1 MTTANR
7 SRDALLV
14 IRGASLGYG
23 RRVVLESVDLTIE
36 RGAFVG
42 IVGPNGSGKTTLLRA
57 ILGID
62 EPLAGKIEIGP
73 NPSVRVGY
81 VPQRA
86 RIDPIFPLRV
96 RDLVAMGRYPHRG
109 PLARSTPQDEAAI
122 HTAARSVAIENLLD
136 RPYRELSGGQQ
147 QRALLARALATEPDL
162 LVLDEPTNGMD
173 LAAEYGLCAVVER
186 LHRELGTT
194 VLFVTHLLHLVSD
207 VATELVLIAPA
218 AGGGASR
225 CIAGERDSILTE
237 SKLSE
242 LYGIPITVERL
253 RDRTVIAPRRTE
265 R

>member
-1 MTTANR
+1 MPNR

-14 IRGASLGYG
+14 IRGASFGYG
-23 RRVVLESVDLTIE
+23 RRVVLGAVDLTIE

-62 EPLAGKIEIGP
+62 EPLAGVIEAASKTP
-73 NPSVRVGY
+73 VRVGY

-96 RDLVAMGRYPHRG
+96 RDLVAMGRYPHQG
-109 PLARSTPQDEAAI
+109 PFARSTPRDETAI
-122 HTAARSVAIENLLD
+122 QTAARAVSIEDLLE
-136 RPYRELSGGQQ
+136 RPYRDLSGGQQ

-173 LAAEYGLCAVVER
+173 LAAEHGLCAVVER
-186 LHRELGTT
+186 LHRESGTT

-237 SKLSE
+237 TRLSE
-242 LYGIPITVERL
+242 LYGIPIAVDRL
-253 RDRTVIAPRRTE
+253 RNRTVIAPRRAE